1 MYHHVLWTVCI
12 YIMYYKH
19 VHCVYIYILYILV
32 VYVLY
37 IYIYIY
43 MVGLHLYL
51 LFTRD
56 SNVVSESS
64 GFKSLQTLT
73 GRLIGY
79 IYRLFFVFFHR
90 SF

>member
-1 MYHHVLWTVCI
+1 MYTVFIYTYCI
-12 YIMYYKH
+12 FWLYNMFF
-19 VHCVYIYILYILV
+19 VYIYV
-32 VYVLY
+32 
-37 IYIYIY
+37 
-43 MVGLHLYL
+43 VGLHLYL

>member
-1 MYHHVLWTVCI
+1 MYTVFIYTYCI
-12 YIMYYKH
+12 FWLYNMFF
-19 VHCVYIYILYILV
+19 VYIYV
-32 VYVLY
+32 
-37 IYIYIY
+37 
-43 MVGLHLYL
+43 VGLHLYL

-79 IYRLFFVFFHR
+79 IYIGYFLCFFTDLFKHYSR
-90 SF
+90 ICLTI